1 LINFDDMENAASSQ
15 SSVGPQIIDVACS
28 IIEGPEGVLCALR
41 SATMSLPLVW
51 EFPGGKIEPGESAQA
66 ALVREIREELAVM
79 IEVLQVLPVSDHSYV
94 PGRLIRLHPFVCRIT
109 SEASPVAGEHA
120 EIRWIR
126 KEDLRS
132 LDWAAADVP
141 VLEHYLNS

>member
-1 LINFDDMENAASSQ
+1 METAAPSQ
-15 SSVGPQIIDVACS
+15 SSVGPEIVDVACA

-51 EFPGGKIEPGESAQA
+51 EFPGGKIEQGESAEA
-66 ALVREIREELAVM
+66 ALIREIGEELDVL
-79 IEVLQVLPVSDHSYV
+79 IEVLRDLPESDHSYV
-94 PGRLIRLHPFVCRIT
+94 PGRLIRLHPFVCRIA
-109 SEASPVAGEHA
+109 SETSPVAGEHA

-132 LDWAAADVP
+132 LDWAAADIP
-141 VLEHYLNS
+141 VMEHYLNS

>member
-1 LINFDDMENAASSQ
+1 METAAPSQ
-15 SSVGPQIIDVACS
+15 SSVGPEIVDVACA

-51 EFPGGKIEPGESAQA
+51 EFPGGKIEPGESAEA
-66 ALVREIREELAVM
+66 ALVREIGEELACM
-79 IEVLQVLPVSDHSYV
+79 IEVLRVLPVYDHSYV
-94 PGRLIRLHPFVCRIT
+94 PDRLIRLHPFVCRIT
-109 SEASPVAGEHA
+109 SETSPVAGEHA

-141 VLEHYLNS
+141 VMEHYLNS